1 MSGEQNTNFKA
12 MNLAAKKKYLQE
24 RGVSVNGYLKPG
36 LVELAVSVEKMM
48 LPLDPNFERVSD
60 MYTIWTIQ
68 YI

>member
-12 MNLAAKKKYLQE
+12 MNVVAIKKYLQE

-36 LVELAVSVEKMM
+36 LVELAVAVEKMM
-48 LPLDPNFERVSD
+48 LPLDPNFERVND

>member
-36 LVELAVSVEKMM
+36 LV
-48 LPLDPNFERVSD
+48 
-60 MYTIWTIQ
+60 
-68 YI
+68 